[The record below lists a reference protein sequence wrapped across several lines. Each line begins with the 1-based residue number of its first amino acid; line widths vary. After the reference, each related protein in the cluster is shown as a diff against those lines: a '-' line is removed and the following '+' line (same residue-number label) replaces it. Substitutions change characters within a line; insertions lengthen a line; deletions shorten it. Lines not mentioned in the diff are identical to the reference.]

1 MSAKFRAALQDKFAS
16 HGFAT
21 YDEEIVKAAL
31 GQGSQWMKKNLQKQS
46 GGRIA
51 MPGEYFALPSQNLTN
66 AANDNMTHVTDT
78 YVRPGLAETFGANPL
93 PSSCGGAP
101 MTLSPVSKGMGSCGG
116 SMMNDDVIFT
126 NVLKQY
132 RASHNSKGMRL
143 SAQQKTGMKMLYNR
157 ALDSTLAHVRKTSP
171 KTTHLKAKAF
181 KVALDKKM

>member
-1 MSAKFRAALQDKFAS
+1 MSAKLRAALQDKIAT
-16 HGFAT
+16 HGFLT
-21 YDEEIVKAAL
+21 FEDDVIPSAL
-31 GQGSQWMKKNLQKQS
+31 SSSTAWMKKHVKQNQS

-66 AANDNMTHVTDT
+66 NTNNNLTHLTDN
-78 YVRPGLAETFGANPL
+78 YIRPAIPETFSGAAPL
-93 PSSCGGAP
+93 P
-101 MTLSPVSKGMGSCGG
+101 LSCGG

-132 RASHNSKGMRL
+132 RASHDSKGMRL

-157 ALDSTLAHVRKTSP
+157 ALDSTLAHVRKTAP

-181 KVALDKKM
+181 KAALDKKM

>member
-1 MSAKFRAALQDKFAS
+1 MSAKIRAALQERIAA
-16 HGFAT
+16 HGFMTFEDDVIPTALT
-21 YDEEIVKAAL
+21 SSAA
-31 GQGSQWMKKNLQKQS
+31 WMKKHIQQNQS

-66 AANDNMTHVTDT
+66 ATSNNLTHLTDNFI
-78 YVRPGLAETFGANPL
+78 RPSIPETFFGATPL
-93 PSSCGGAP
+93 PS
-101 MTLSPVSKGMGSCGG
+101 SCGG

-132 RASHNSKGMRL
+132 RASHNNKGMRI

-181 KVALDKKM
+181 KAALDKKM